1 MVQRKGGSLSRGD
14 TSRMNREV
22 QVRICEGLGVQ
33 FPGPTRQFPGPTRRK
48 RRNGTRVAFRLRP
61 HSGSATDACETT
73 RMGKSRRISRSLWPQ
88 QHSESPFVRVR

>member
-33 FPGPTRQFPGPTRRK
+33 FPGPTRHSPGLLGLTAHP
-48 RRNGTRVAFRLRP
+48 GCPLSPRVLEGNRTL
-61 HSGSATDACETT
+61 SGHWKSGANNPKATLA
-73 RMGKSRRISRSLWPQ
+73 
-88 QHSESPFVRVR
+88 